1 MYERD
6 VLEKWIKQIQR
17 GQLEPDAIG
26 LGSDKDKAIEKLR
39 SEINKISYKKP
50 IVDLKQK

>member
-6 VLEKWIKQIQR
+6 VLEKWIKQIQK
-17 GQLEPDAIG
+17 GQLEPAAIG
-26 LGSDKDKAIEKLR
+26 LDSDKDKAIEKLR

-50 IVDLKQK
+50 NVNVKQ